1 MDKSIPPE
9 KIFKSYDI
17 RGVYPSEINEENVVP
32 IVRAIYKFFQQSA
45 NTQKSL
51 KIVIG
56 RDMRISSPS
65 IFEAITKTLLD
76 LGAEVIDVGL
86 VSTPTFYF
94 AVLNYDYDCGIQ
106 ISASHNPKEYN
117 GLKIVRR
124 IERGILKIGKPTG
137 MEDIKKMVIEGVEFE
152 DAEKGKITKHEGV
165 LKDEV
170 ANAFKIAGNPKLK
183 KFKIVA
189 DPANAMGALY
199 IEELAKNIYCELV
212 KMNFELDGTF
222 PVHQPD
228 PIQFDTLVDL
238 QKRVVEEGADL
249 GLAPDGDA
257 DRLYFIDEKGQIVLP
272 SSITSLVVRELLQ
285 GKKGGKV
292 LVDLKYVFTPKKN
305 VEEFGGELVISKT
318 GHAYITEAMH
328 KNEGLFAG
336 EASGHFYFGETGGAE
351 SPMPVILMIL
361 AIMTRENKPLS
372 VLAEEVRSSHE
383 SGEINFK
390 VKNAEE
396 IMEKLKE
403 SYADGEF
410 SDLDGIAIN
419 YPDWRFSLRSSN
431 TEPLLRLNI
440 ETHQNIDVEGKKK
453 EIVELIEK
461 HAVFEEGPTH

>member
-1 MDKSIPPE
+1 MSAIPPE

-17 RGVYPSEINEENVVP
+17 RGIYPQEINEENVVA
-32 IVRAIYKFFQQSA
+32 ITRAIYKFFQQSA
-45 NTQKSL
+45 TTNEPL

-65 IFEAITKTLLD
+65 LFEVITKALVGI
-76 LGAEVIDVGL
+76 GAEVIDVGL

-124 IERGILKIGKPTG
+124 TDKGILKIGKPTG
-137 MEDIKKMVIEGVEFE
+137 MEDIKKMALEGVEFE
-152 DAEKGKITKHEGV
+152 EVEKGKITKHDGV

-170 ANAFKIAGNPKLK
+170 KNSLKIAVNPKIK
-183 KFKIVA
+183 EFKVVA

-199 IEELAKNIYCELV
+199 IEELFKTIPGSLI

-228 PIQFDTLVDL
+228 PLQFDTLVDL
-238 QKRVVEEGADL
+238 QKKVLEEGADL

-272 SSITSLVVRELLQ
+272 SSITSLVARELL
-285 GKKGGKV
+285 KENGGKV
-292 LVDLKYVFTPKKN
+292 LVDLKYVFTPKKT
-305 VEEFGGELVISKT
+305 VEQFGGELVISKT

-328 KNEGLFAG
+328 KNEALFAG
-336 EASGHFYFGETGGAE
+336 EASGHFYWGATGGAE
-351 SPMPVILMIL
+351 SPMPVIIMIL
-361 AIMTRENKPLS
+361 GIMTRENKPLS
-372 VLAEEVRSSHE
+372 QLAEEVRSSHE

-390 VKNAEE
+390 VQNAPE
-396 IMEKLKE
+396 IMEALKQHY
-403 SYADGEF
+403 SDGEF
-410 SDLDGIAIN
+410 SDLDGIAISFPN
-419 YPDWRFSLRSSN
+419 WRFSLRSSN

-440 ETHQNIDVEGKKK
+440 EAYKSEEMEGKKK
-453 EIVELIEK
+453 EILEVIEK
-461 HAVFEEGPTH
+461 HAVFD